1 MANYTYMPDKFIPEQ
16 TKNVAMHHWGME
28 EADFI
33 SKAQTLENVAI
44 AVIDAAVNL
53 TALKASTNGAA
64 LLSDLCTSYVGA
76 KLFEQISN
84 DDYSSYVD
92 NLMTGFW
99 DTIKEIKE
107 AQEKASINPEEEP
120 EKYAPGIMVF

>member
-1 MANYTYMPDKFIPEQ
+1 MANYTYMPDKFMPDQ
-16 TKNVAMHHWGME
+16 TKNAILRHWGFDE
-28 EADFI
+28 SDFI

-84 DDYSSYVD
+84 YDYESYVD

-107 AQEKASINPEEEP
+107 AQEKASITPEDEP
-120 EKYAPGIMVF
+120 ENYSKGIMVF

>member
-1 MANYTYMPDKFIPEQ
+1 MANYTYMPDEFMPEQ
-16 TKNVAMHHWGME
+16 TKNAVMHYWGFE
-28 EADFI
+28 SADFI

-53 TALKASTNGAA
+53 TALKESTNGPD

-76 KLFEQISN
+76 KLFEQVSN
-84 DDYSSYVD
+84 NDYENYVD

-99 DTIKEIKE
+99 DTIKEVKE
-107 AQEKASINPEEEP
+107 AQEKASITPEDEP
-120 EKYAPGIMVF
+120 EKYTKGIMVF

>member
-1 MANYTYMPDKFIPEQ
+1 MDNYSYMPDEFMPEQ
-16 TKNVAMHHWGME
+16 TKNTVLHHWGFE
-28 EADFI
+28 ESAFI
-33 SKAQTLENVAI
+33 SKALKLENVAI

-53 TALKASTNGAA
+53 TVLKEMQKGPD
-64 LLSDLCTSYVGA
+64 LLSDLCTSFVGA

-84 DDYSSYVD
+84 GDYESYVD

-107 AQEKASINPEEEP
+107 AQEKASISPEEEP
-120 EKYAPGIMVF
+120 EKYVPGIMVF

>member
-1 MANYTYMPDKFIPEQ
+1 MAKYTYMPDEFMPEQ
-16 TKNVAMHHWGME
+16 TKNVVLHHWGFGE
-28 EADFI
+28 SDFT
-33 SKAQTLENVAI
+33 SKALALEGVAI

-53 TALKASTNGAA
+53 TALKEGTNGPN

-84 DDYSSYVD
+84 NDYESYVD

-99 DTIKEIKE
+99 DTIKEVKE
-107 AQEKASINPEEEP
+107 AQEKASITPEDEP

>member
-1 MANYTYMPDKFIPEQ
+1 MANYNYMPDKFMPEQ
-16 TKNVAMHHWGME
+16 TKNAILHHWGFGE
-28 EADFI
+28 SDFI
-33 SKAQTLENVAI
+33 SKALQLENVAI

-53 TALKASTNGAA
+53 TVLKEGVNGPS

-84 DDYSSYVD
+84 NDYEGYVD

-107 AQEKASINPEEEP
+107 AQEKASISPEEEP

>member
-1 MANYTYMPDKFIPEQ
+1 MANYTYMPDKFMPDQ
-16 TKNVAMHHWGME
+16 TKNAALHHWGFE
-28 EADFI
+28 ESDFT
-33 SKAQTLENVAI
+33 SKAQTLEKVAI